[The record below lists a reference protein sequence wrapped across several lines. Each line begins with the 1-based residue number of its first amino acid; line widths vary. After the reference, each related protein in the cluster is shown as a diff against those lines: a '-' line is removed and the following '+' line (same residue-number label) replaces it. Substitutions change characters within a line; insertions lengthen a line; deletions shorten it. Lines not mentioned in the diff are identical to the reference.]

1 MIRLFRVVKRNVQVV
16 GDVKVFVATCDATL
30 NAMLFRNLVQ
40 RGYIVE
46 QAPRT
51 ALWDMLRHHAN
62 AFVVCDLVAGEDFG
76 MQMRHIGA
84 LVRGNEARYLV
95 LSETMPTSQIIELT
109 RAGLRDVI
117 APPYRFEQ
125 IVERIDDIISTSTM
139 QQAATPAPVSGA
151 NANLVRSPAM
161 ASLLAIAQ
169 RVARSPS
176 RCVLISGESGVGK
189 EVLSSYIHAHSARV
203 RQPFLKVNL
212 AAVPETMVE
221 AELFGSVKGAF
232 TGAHRDREG
241 FFTAADGGTLLLDEF
256 CEFRFDLQSKL
267 LRVLQD
273 RSFYPVGG
281 TREQTVDVRVI
292 AATNRDPQQAVIEH
306 LLREDL
312 YYRVSTVH
320 LHIPALRERREDI
333 SALTKNFVAEFAK
346 EYGRPELEIS
356 DATLNL
362 LSEHDWPGNVRELRN
377 VLERAVLLGEGPI
390 LHADAIPLSTSQR
403 GIAVGT
409 GKIVV
414 ADALNQSVASRAL
427 ASAELDRSVAPK
439 MPNLARGTKPNLSAA
454 EHAPAVALR
463 VSTRSRSLTLEET
476 RRVAVEEAER
486 EHIVEVLA
494 MTAGNQSKAAK
505 LLGVSRTTLWE
516 KMRRYGLRD
525 PLSSDL
531 KMDAADELTQP
542 VLGETSETS

>member
-1 MIRLFRVVKRNVQVV
+1 MV
-16 GDVKVFVATCDATL
+16 GDVKVFVATRDITL
-30 NAMLFRNLVQ
+30 NALLFRSLLQ

-46 QAPRT
+46 QAART
-51 ALWDMLRHHAN
+51 GLWDMLRHHAN
-62 AFVVCDLVAGEDFG
+62 AFVVCDLVPGEDFAL
-76 MQMRHIGA
+76 QMRRVGA

-95 LSETMPTSQIIELT
+95 LTEALPTAQLIDLT
-109 RAGLRDVI
+109 RAGLRDVM

-125 IVERIDDIISTSTM
+125 IVERVDDIISTSTM
-139 QQAATPAPVSGA
+139 QQTATVAPVSVA

-292 AATNRDPQQAVIEH
+292 AATNRDPQQAVIDH

-333 SALTKNFVAEFAK
+333 AALSKNFVAEFAK

-356 DATLNL
+356 DATLDM
-362 LSEHDWPGNVRELRN
+362 LSDYDWPGNVRELRN
-377 VLERAVLLGEGPI
+377 VLERAVLLGEGLV
-390 LHADAIPLSTSQR
+390 LHADAIPLPVAVHR
-403 GIAVGT
+403 GAVGT
-409 GKIVV
+409 GKTIA
-414 ADALNQSVASRAL
+414 ADALNSVFNSPARVPVGIASSAIDQ
-427 ASAELDRSVAPK
+427 ASG
-439 MPNLARGTKPNLSAA
+439 LARGTKPNLSAA
-454 EHAPAVALR
+454 EIAPAVALR
-463 VSTRSRSLTLEET
+463 FSPRSLTLTLEET
-476 RRVAVEEAER
+476 RRVAVEAAEKA
-486 EHIVEVLA
+486 HIIGVLA
-494 MTAGNQSKAAK
+494 LTAGNQSKAAK

-516 KMRRYGLRD
+516 KMRRYGLRE
-525 PLSSDL
+525 PGSSDL
-531 KMDAADELTQP
+531 KLEVADAVD
-542 VLGETSETS
+542 GEVRHDTAEDS